1 MSPEAYPR
9 LLTEQ
14 PDCEIEQLT
23 RLIERTRAVHD
34 ARSPLEA
41 RAVTLAAVRRWTA
54 TERCLPH
61 DLVQDD
67 DDHHQETFRCSR

>member
-9 LLTEQ
+9 LHDEQ
-14 PDCEIEQLT
+14 PNQEIEQLT

-41 RAVTLAAVRRWTA
+41 RAVTLAALRRWKA
-54 TERCLPH
+54 AERCQPH
-61 DLVQDD
+61 DHHH
-67 DDHHQETFRCSR
+67 DHEQIRCSQR